1 MGDIDN
7 TRDRLKLDEL
17 NKDARKD
24 LFNKFVD
31 AGGEVVADKKR
42 DNGNTLVGS
51 SKKGQNVV
59 VGGNSGRSS
68 KGSSFA
74 NSKSDAKDKNNKS
87 SSTITIPNKKNNGLF
102 FNVKLWFNALS
113 SGVITLMGGNVNPKF
128 LNFIDKNVIA
138 ALLEMDTL
146 IFNALN
152 PSEASDIDAKAKHQK
167 VISQFSKTLDD
178 LELLERI
185 KDQYNEGVYKDFL
198 RPYKELNSTV
208 MAESYVKEIKAMFR
222 PLYVLHAYSS
232 RIKLA
237 VEKAMFAYAMVD
249 NISKGIVN
257 SRISAFKRA
266 VDLIYGK
273 YYPKLFTLLQYAS
286 KEPLETINDF
296 NRYLNITD
304 EDILGYYTKL
314 RKEKEKLQETK
325 IEQAKE
331 NIGKQKDN
339 EEEKLSKVESIGIKL
354 IDKCVSFKK
363 SDNNIEYE
371 ADPFFIVPIKDK
383 IYRIKVLI
391 DFLDREYS
399 AVFVSNKVR
408 YNLVYDNQVRTDYKN
423 DFNNIFLSLSDTNSR
438 LNEYSE
444 LCKTIN
450 KVEEDKTMRFEQ
462 RVSMLSD
469 KNGQRSYLAKN
480 LRNTFVSIITPFK
493 RKLDKLLLD
502 KEERERI
509 IENPNDI
516 LTFSAEVGKTKKR
529 IQGYNVMKA
538 LTEAYYF
545 ISGFN
550 YLITQ
555 GELSGAGILI
565 EGDDNDEAYTN
576 VAEKQESIESVVTTD
591 NAAENAN
598 QKDNAENNNENQ
610 TNENE
615 ESNYN
620 AENANDN
627 ASNSDEI
634 VLGNDGFNESLKD
647 EDLFVNPE
655 EENDEENLSEDTEK
669 KDEEDI
675 KQ

>member
-31 AGGEVVADKKR
+31 AGGEVVSEKKKA
-42 DNGNTLVGS
+42 NTGVIGGS
-51 SKKGQNVV
+51 SRRGSNVL
-59 VGGNSGRSS
+59 VGGNENRGSRGSGN
-68 KGSSFA
+68 GG
-74 NSKSDAKDKNNKS
+74 SKSDSKDGSSTKS
-87 SSTITIPNKKNNGLF
+87 SSLSIPNKKNTGLM

-113 SGVITLMGGNVNPKF
+113 AGVITFMGGNVNPKF

-152 PSEASDIDAKAKHQK
+152 PAESSNIDAKEKHQK
-167 VISQFSKTLDD
+167 IIAQFSKELDD

-185 KDQYNEGVYKDFL
+185 KDQYNEKTYKDFL
-198 RPYKELNSTV
+198 RPYKELNSNV

-237 VEKAMFAYAMVD
+237 GEKAMLAYAMID
-249 NISKGIVN
+249 NISKGIAN

-266 VDLIYGK
+266 VDLIYSK
-273 YYPKLFTLLQYAS
+273 YYPKLFVLLQYAS
-286 KEPLETINDF
+286 KESLETINDF

-325 IEQAKE
+325 IQEAKE
-331 NIGKQKDN
+331 NIGKQKDD
-339 EEEKLSKVESIGIKL
+339 EEEKLSKVESIGVKL
-354 IDKCVSFKK
+354 INKCVSFRKE
-363 SDNNIEYE
+363 DNGIEYE
-371 ADPFFIVPIKDK
+371 ADPFFIVSTKDK

-444 LCKTIN
+444 LYKTIQ
-450 KVEEDKTMRFEQ
+450 KIEEDKTMRFEQ
-462 RVSMLSD
+462 RVSMLSE

-480 LRNTFVSIITPFK
+480 LRNTFISIISPFK
-493 RKLDKLLLD
+493 KKLDKLLLD

-516 LTFSAEVGKTKKR
+516 LSFSAEIGKGKKR
-529 IQGYNVMKA
+529 VQGYNVMKA

-565 EGDDNDEAYTN
+565 EGADPEEELLEQQKEA
-576 VAEKQESIESVVTTD
+576 A
-591 NAAENAN
+591 AAEENKNADMEN
-598 QKDNAENNNENQ
+598 AGNEIEGSTDKNNNAENNNI
-610 TNENE
+610 
-615 ESNYN
+615 
-620 AENANDN
+620 DI
-627 ASNSDEI
+627 SNSE
-634 VLGNDGFNESLKD
+634 FNESIEDK
-647 EDLFVNPE
+647 DLFGE
-655 EENDEENLSEDTEK
+655 EEEAEESETAVSEEISETESSPEAEEEK
-669 KDEEDI
+669 TDEEDI

>member
-31 AGGEVVADKKR
+31 AGGEVVSDKKR
-42 DNGNTLVGS
+42 SAVVVSSSKKNANTLVG
-51 SKKGQNVV
+51 
-59 VGGNSGRSS
+59 GNSKGSANYNNGGKPSDS
-68 KGSSFA
+68 KGSSLGG
-74 NSKSDAKDKNNKS
+74 S
-87 SSTITIPNKKNNGLF
+87 SSAAAAEKQKGNGF
-102 FNVKLWFNALS
+102 FFGLKLWFDAVS
-113 SGVITLMGGNVNPKF
+113 AGVITFMGGNVNPKF
-128 LNFIDKNVIA
+128 LNFIDKNIIA
-138 ALLEMDTL
+138 AFLEMDTL

-152 PSEASDIDAKAKHQK
+152 PTEASNIDAKAKHQK
-167 VISQFSKTLDD
+167 IVSQFAKDLED

-185 KDQYNEGVYKDFL
+185 KDQYNEKTYKDFL
-198 RPYKELNSTV
+198 RPYKELNTNV

-232 RIKLA
+232 RIKVA
-237 VEKAMFAYAMVD
+237 GEKAMLAYAIVD

-266 VDLIYGK
+266 VDLVYTK

-286 KEPLETINDF
+286 KEKLETINDF
-296 NRYLNITD
+296 NKYLNITD

-314 RKEKEKLQETK
+314 RKDKEKLQETK

-331 NIGKQKDN
+331 NIGKKKDT
-339 EEEKLSKVESIGIKL
+339 EEEKLGKVESIGVKL
-354 IDKCVSFKK
+354 INKCVSYKK
-363 SDNNIEYE
+363 SDNGIEYE
-371 ADPFFIVPIKDK
+371 ADPFFFVPTKDK

-423 DFNNIFLSLSDTNSR
+423 DFNNIFLSLSDTHSR

-444 LCKTIN
+444 LCSTIM
-450 KVEEDKTMRFEQ
+450 KLEADKTMRFEQ

-516 LTFSAEVGKTKKR
+516 LTFSSEVGKGKKR

-565 EGDDNDEAYTN
+565 EGDDDDEPMMTDQITEASDTSVKESSDNNADNTEENNAYT
-576 VAEKQESIESVVTTD
+576 ESTDDSSES
-591 NAAENAN
+591 NE
-598 QKDNAENNNENQ
+598 NAENSDIEI
-610 TNENE
+610 
-615 ESNYN
+615 
-620 AENANDN
+620 
-627 ASNSDEI
+627 NS
-634 VLGNDGFNESLKD
+634 DGFNESTND
-647 EDLFVNPE
+647 EDLFSDTSNEDDNTADVN
-655 EENDEENLSEDTEK
+655 S
-669 KDEEDI
+669 EED
-675 KQ
+675 KDSSKLDKEV

>member
-42 DNGNTLVGS
+42 DNNILVGS
-51 SKKGQNVV
+51 SKKNQNTL
-59 VGGNSGRSS
+59 VGGNNNR
-68 KGSSFA
+68 
-74 NSKSDAKDKNNKS
+74 NSKSSSN
-87 SSTITIPNKKNNGLF
+87 SSTKSDSKEKNSQTSSAVGAAQNKKNNGLF
-102 FNVKLWFNALS
+102 FNIKLWFNALS

-128 LNFIDKNVIA
+128 LNFIDKNVIS

-152 PSEASDIDAKAKHQK
+152 PSEASDIDAKAKHEK
-167 VISQFSKTLDD
+167 VISQFAKTLDD

-185 KDQYNEGVYKDFL
+185 KDQYNENVYKDFL

-208 MAESYVKEIKAMFR
+208 IAESYVKEIKAMFR
-222 PLYVLHAYSS
+222 PLYILHTYSS

-237 VEKAMFAYAMVD
+237 GEKAMFAYAMVD

-273 YYPKLFTLLQYAS
+273 YYPKLLSLLQYAS
-286 KEPLETINDF
+286 KESLENINDF
-296 NRYLNITD
+296 NRYLNITE

-325 IEQAKE
+325 IQQAKE

-339 EEEKLSKVESIGIKL
+339 EEEKLGKVEAIGVKL
-354 IDKCVSFKK
+354 IEKCVSFKK

-371 ADPFFIVPIKDK
+371 ADPFFVVPVKDK

-444 LCKTIN
+444 LCRTIN

-480 LRNTFVSIITPFK
+480 LRNTFISIISPFK
-493 RKLDKLLLD
+493 KKLDKLLLD

-516 LTFSAEVGKTKKR
+516 LTFSAEIGKSKKR

-555 GELSGAGILI
+555 GELSGSGILI
-565 EGDDNDEAYTN
+565 EGGDDETDTIT
-576 VAEKQESIESVVTTD
+576 AEKQAASESAEASNDKAESINTKD
-591 NAAENAN
+591 NNTEAP
-598 QKDNAENNNENQ
+598 NAENDNNEN
-610 TNENE
+610 NNIENDENQASEGE
-615 ESNYN
+615 ESNSN
-620 AENANDN
+620 TENQSE
-627 ASNSDEI
+627 SNETK
-634 VLGNDGFNESLKD
+634 LENDGFDESLED
-647 EDLFVNPE
+647 EDLFE
-655 EENDEENLSEDTEK
+655 DKEKEN
-669 KDEEDI
+669 KDLKE
-675 KQ
+675 

>member
-31 AGGEVVADKKR
+31 AGGEVVSDKKKV
-42 DNGNTLVGS
+42 NKGVVGGS
-51 SKKGQNVV
+51 SKKSSSSTV
-59 VGGNSGRSS
+59 VGGDA
-68 KGSSFA
+68 KGSKTS
-74 NSKSDAKDKNNKS
+74 SGYSGNNKS
-87 SSTITIPNKKNNGLF
+87 NDNKGTVAVVKPKKNGPFFGL
-102 FNVKLWFNALS
+102 KLWFDAVS
-113 SGVITLMGGNVNPKF
+113 SGVITFMGGNVNPKF
-128 LNFIDKNVIA
+128 LNFIDKNVISA
-138 ALLEMDTL
+138 FLEMDTL

-152 PSEASDIDAKAKHQK
+152 PAEASNIDAKTKHQK
-167 VISQFSKTLDD
+167 IIAQFAKDLDD

-185 KDQYNEGVYKDFL
+185 KDQYNEKTYKDFL
-198 RPYKELNSTV
+198 RPYKELNTNV
-208 MAESYVKEIKAMFR
+208 MAESYVKEIKAIFR

-237 VEKAMFAYAMVD
+237 GEKAMFAYAMVD

-266 VDLIYGK
+266 VDLVYSK
-273 YYPKLFTLLQYAS
+273 YYPKLFVLLQYAA
-286 KEPLETINDF
+286 KERLETINDF

-314 RKEKEKLQETK
+314 RKEKEKLEETK

-331 NIGKQKDN
+331 NIGKKKDN
-339 EEEKLSKVESIGIKL
+339 EEEKLSKVESIGVKL
-354 IDKCVSFKK
+354 INKCVSFKK
-363 SDNNIEYE
+363 EDNNIEYE
-371 ADPFFIVPIKDK
+371 ADPFYIVPIKDK

-423 DFNNIFLSLSDTNSR
+423 DFNNIFLSLSDTHSR

-444 LCKTIN
+444 LCRTIA
-450 KVEEDKTMRFEQ
+450 KVEADKTMRFEQ

-469 KNGQRSYLAKN
+469 KNGQRSYIAKN
-480 LRNTFVSIITPFK
+480 LRNTFISIITPFK

-516 LTFSAEVGKTKKR
+516 LTFSAEVGKSKKR

-545 ISGFN
+545 ISGLN

-565 EGDDNDEAYTN
+565 EGGD
-576 VAEKQESIESVVTTD
+576 
-591 NAAENAN
+591 
-598 QKDNAENNNENQ
+598 
-610 TNENE
+610 
-615 ESNYN
+615 
-620 AENANDN
+620 
-627 ASNSDEI
+627 
-634 VLGNDGFNESLKD
+634 
-647 EDLFVNPE
+647 
-655 EENDEENLSEDTEK
+655 
-669 KDEEDI
+669 DEEDMPLEEAAQEI
-675 KQ
+675 PQQNVDVNADENSINETNDVQENAGQEGESDNLVNDEKTELTKESSEDNNEIQLENYESDTELSKDIPDVFDESLEDESLLASTDNEANVKDIN

>member
-31 AGGEVVADKKR
+31 AGGEVVSDKKR
-42 DNGNTLVGS
+42 TSSVIVGSSSKKNANTLVG
-51 SKKGQNVV
+51 
-59 VGGNSGRSS
+59 GNSKGAGNYNSGGKSSDS
-68 KGSSFA
+68 KGSG
-74 NSKSDAKDKNNKS
+74 S
-87 SSTITIPNKKNNGLF
+87 SSSSEKQKGNGF
-102 FNVKLWFNALS
+102 FFGLKLWFDAVS
-113 SGVITLMGGNVNPKF
+113 AGVITFMGGNVNPKF
-128 LNFIDKNVIA
+128 LNFIDKNIIA
-138 ALLEMDTL
+138 AFLEMDTL

-152 PSEASDIDAKAKHQK
+152 PTEASNIDAKAKHQK
-167 VISQFSKTLDD
+167 IISQFAKDLDD

-185 KDQYNEGVYKDFL
+185 KDQYNEKTYKDFL
-198 RPYKELNSTV
+198 RPYKELNTNV

-222 PLYVLHAYSS
+222 PLYVLHTYSS
-232 RIKLA
+232 RIKVA
-237 VEKAMFAYAMVD
+237 GEKAMLAYAIVD

-266 VDLIYGK
+266 VDLVYTK

-286 KEPLETINDF
+286 KEKLETINDF
-296 NRYLNITD
+296 NKYLNITD

-314 RKEKEKLQETK
+314 RKDKEKIQETK

-331 NIGKQKDN
+331 NIGKKKDT
-339 EEEKLSKVESIGIKL
+339 EEEKLGKVESIGVKL
-354 IDKCVSFKK
+354 INKCVSYKK
-363 SDNNIEYE
+363 SDNGIEYE
-371 ADPFFIVPIKDK
+371 ADPFFFVSTKDK

-423 DFNNIFLSLSDTNSR
+423 DFNNIFLSLSDTHSR

-444 LCKTIN
+444 LCNTIM
-450 KVEEDKTMRFEQ
+450 KVEADKTMRFEQ

-516 LTFSAEVGKTKKR
+516 LTFSSEVGKGKKR

-555 GELSGAGILI
+555 GELSGAGILV
-565 EGDDNDEAYTN
+565 EGDDDDDTMMSETADTN
-576 VAEKQESIESVVTTD
+576 VNETSSNNTE
-591 NAAENAN
+591 
-598 QKDNAENNNENQ
+598 ENNISDNTETSDNQ
-610 TNENE
+610 NSSETEENE
-615 ESNYN
+615 E
-620 AENANDN
+620 
-627 ASNSDEI
+627 NSSGSEI
-634 VLGNDGFNESLKD
+634 EINSDGFNESTKD
-647 EDLFVNPE
+647 EDLFSAPSNNDNSVDTVN
-655 EENDEENLSEDTEK
+655 T
-669 KDEEDI
+669 EEDN
-675 KQ
+675 KLDKEV

>member
-31 AGGEVVADKKR
+31 AGGEVVTDKKKVNTGVIGGSAR
-42 DNGNTLVGS
+42 KNANTLVG
-51 SKKGQNVV
+51 GD
-59 VGGNSGRSS
+59 S
-68 KGSSFA
+68 KGSKGSNNTA
-74 NSKSDAKDKNNKS
+74 SGSNKTDTASNNSNSNAVAVKQ
-87 SSTITIPNKKNNGLF
+87 KNNGLL
-102 FNVKLWFNALS
+102 FNIKLWFDALGA
-113 SGVITLMGGNVNPKF
+113 GVITFMGGNVNPKF
-128 LNFIDKNVIA
+128 LNFIDKNIISA
-138 ALLEMDTL
+138 FLEMDTL

-152 PSEASDIDAKAKHQK
+152 PTEATDIDAKTKHQK
-167 VISQFSKTLDD
+167 IIAQFSKDLDD

-185 KDQYNEGVYKDFL
+185 KNQYDEKVYKDFL
-198 RPYKELNSTV
+198 RPFKELNTNV
-208 MAESYVKEIKAMFR
+208 MAESYTRELKAMFR

-237 VEKAMFAYAMVD
+237 GEKAMLAYAMVD

-266 VDLIYGK
+266 VDLVYSK
-273 YYPKLFTLLQYAS
+273 YYPKLLILVQYAC
-286 KEPLETINDF
+286 KEKLETINDF
-296 NRYLNITD
+296 NRFLNISD

-314 RKEKEKLQETK
+314 RKEKEKLQENK

-331 NIGKQKDN
+331 NIGKKKDA
-339 EEEKLSKVESIGIKL
+339 EEEKLSKVESIGVKL
-354 IDKCVSFKK
+354 INKCVSFKK
-363 SDNNIEYE
+363 EDNNIAYE
-371 ADPFFIVPIKDK
+371 ADPFFVVSTKDK

-423 DFNNIFLSLSDTNSR
+423 DFNNIFLSLSDTHSR

-444 LCKTIN
+444 LCRTIL

-480 LRNTFVSIITPFK
+480 LRNTFVSIISPFK
-493 RKLDKLLLD
+493 KKLDKLLLD

-516 LTFSAEVGKTKKR
+516 LTFSAEIGKGKKR
-529 IQGYNVMKA
+529 IQGYNVIKA

-565 EGDDNDEAYTN
+565 EGEDEEEIIT
-576 VAEKQESIESVVTTD
+576 QEPIPAQEEVLQDTT
-591 NAAENAN
+591 E
-598 QKDNAENNNENQ
+598 
-610 TNENE
+610 
-615 ESNYN
+615 
-620 AENANDN
+620 ENANDEVN
-627 ASNSDEI
+627 TSEENIAETQTEKQELSEENVSEDISNNEENTEAVS
-634 VLGNDGFNESLKD
+634 VNDKNFNESIND
-647 EDLFVNPE
+647 EDLFEEPNE
-655 EENDEENLSEDTEK
+655 EETKEV
-669 KDEEDI
+669 
-675 KQ
+675 

>member
-31 AGGEVVADKKR
+31 AGGEVVSDKKR
-42 DNGNTLVGS
+42 TSSVIVGSSSKKNANTLVG
-51 SKKGQNVV
+51 
-59 VGGNSGRSS
+59 GNSKGSYNNSGGKSSDS
-68 KGSSFA
+68 KGSSA
-74 NSKSDAKDKNNKS
+74 GS
-87 SSTITIPNKKNNGLF
+87 SSAAAEKQKRNGVF
-102 FNVKLWFNALS
+102 FGLKLWFDAVS
-113 SGVITLMGGNVNPKF
+113 AGVITFMGGNVNPKF
-128 LNFIDKNVIA
+128 LNFIDKNIIA
-138 ALLEMDTL
+138 AFLEMDTL

-152 PSEASDIDAKAKHQK
+152 PTEASNIDAKAKHQK
-167 VISQFSKTLDD
+167 IISQFAKDLED

-185 KDQYNEGVYKDFL
+185 KDQYNEKTYKDFL
-198 RPYKELNSTV
+198 RPYKELNTNV

-232 RIKLA
+232 RIKVA
-237 VEKAMFAYAMVD
+237 GEKAMLAYAIVD

-266 VDLIYGK
+266 VDLIYTK
-273 YYPKLFTLLQYAS
+273 YYPKLFTLLQYAA
-286 KEPLETINDF
+286 KEKLETINDF
-296 NRYLNITD
+296 NKYFNITD

-314 RKEKEKLQETK
+314 RKDKEKLQETK

-331 NIGKQKDN
+331 NIGKKKDT
-339 EEEKLSKVESIGIKL
+339 EEEKLGKVESIGVKL
-354 IDKCVSFKK
+354 INKCVSYKK
-363 SDNNIEYE
+363 EDNGIEYE
-371 ADPFFIVPIKDK
+371 ADPFFFVPIKDK

-438 LNEYSE
+438 LNEYSD
-444 LCKTIN
+444 LCNTIL
-450 KVEEDKTMRFEQ
+450 KVEADKTMRFEQ

-516 LTFSAEVGKTKKR
+516 LTFSAEVGKGKKR

-565 EGDDNDEAYTN
+565 EGDDDDEPIMTEQISEAADTN
-576 VAEKQESIESVVTTD
+576 VKESSD
-591 NAAENAN
+591 NNTE
-598 QKDNAENNNENQ
+598 ENNVYTESTDDQDNSE
-610 TNENE
+610 TKENE
-615 ESNYN
+615 E
-620 AENANDN
+620 
-627 ASNSDEI
+627 NSEI
-634 VLGNDGFNESLKD
+634 EINSDGFNESVDD
-647 EDLFVNPE
+647 EDLFSETSNE
-655 EENDEENLSEDTEK
+655 ANNDDNTADANS
-669 KDEEDI
+669 EEDEDSN
-675 KQ
+675 KLDKEV

>member
-1 MGDIDN
+1 MGEIDN
-7 TRDRLKLDEL
+7 TRDRLKLDNLEQ
-17 NKDARKD
+17 NTRKD

-31 AGGEVVADKKR
+31 AGGEVIAEKKKPNTGVIGGSR
-42 DNGNTLVGS
+42 RSNTLVG
-51 SKKGQNVV
+51 
-59 VGGNSGRSS
+59 
-68 KGSSFA
+68 GSSSDSK
-74 NSKSDAKDKNNKS
+74 SKSDASSSKS
-87 SSTITIPNKKNNGLF
+87 SSSDNKSKSKTSASNSNTIALKKDNSIF
-102 FNVKLWFNALS
+102 FNIKLWFNALS
-113 SGVITLMGGNVNPKF
+113 AGVITFVGGNVNPKF

-152 PSEASDIDAKAKHQK
+152 PVESSNVDSKIKHEK
-167 VISQFSKTLDD
+167 IISQFAKDLDD

-185 KDQYNEGVYKDFL
+185 KDQYDEKLYKDFL
-198 RPYKELNSTV
+198 RPFKELNTNV
-208 MAESYVKEIKAMFR
+208 IAESYVKEIKAMFR

-232 RIKLA
+232 RMKLA
-237 VEKAMFAYAMVD
+237 GEKAMFAYAMVD

-266 VDLIYGK
+266 VELVYSK
-273 YYPKLFTLLQYAS
+273 YYPKLFALLQYAS
-286 KEPLETINDF
+286 KERLETINDF

-304 EDILGYYTKL
+304 VDILGYYTKL
-314 RKEKEKLQETK
+314 KKDKEKMKEIK
-325 IEQAKE
+325 IEEAKE
-331 NIGKQKDN
+331 NIGKNKENAEDD
-339 EEEKLSKVESIGIKL
+339 KLSKVESIGVKL
-354 IDKCVSFKK
+354 INKCVSFKK
-363 SDNNIEYE
+363 EDNDIEYE
-371 ADPFFIVPIKDK
+371 ADPFFIVSTKDK

-444 LCKTIN
+444 LCKTIE
-450 KVEEDKTMRFEQ
+450 KVEADKTMRFEQ

-516 LTFSAEVGKTKKR
+516 LTFSAEIGKTKKR

-545 ISGFN
+545 VAGFN

-565 EGDDNDEAYTN
+565 EGGDEEEQPIVENTAAANESAVKEENATASVENNESNINDDNVNNNDSEYN
-576 VAEKQESIESVVTTD
+576 E
-591 NAAENAN
+591 
-598 QKDNAENNNENQ
+598 AENNAEDVNTE
-610 TNENE
+610 ENE
-615 ESNYN
+615 DVSET
-620 AENANDN
+620 EEQDDN
-627 ASNSDEI
+627 NS
-634 VLGNDGFNESLKD
+634 
-647 EDLFVNPE
+647 E
-655 EENDEENLSEDTEK
+655 EEFEESQEDENLLDDTEEEK
-669 KDEEDI
+669 K
-675 KQ
+675 

>member
-7 TRDRLKLDEL
+7 TRDRLKLDNLEQ
-17 NKDARKD
+17 NTRKD

-31 AGGEVVADKKR
+31 AGGEVIAEKKKPNTGVIGGSR
-42 DNGNTLVGS
+42 RSNTLVG
-51 SKKGQNVV
+51 
-59 VGGNSGRSS
+59 
-68 KGSSFA
+68 GSSSDSK
-74 NSKSDAKDKNNKS
+74 SKSDASSSKS
-87 SSTITIPNKKNNGLF
+87 SSSDNKSKSKTSASNSNTIALKKDNSIF
-102 FNVKLWFNALS
+102 FNIKLWFNALS
-113 SGVITLMGGNVNPKF
+113 AGVITFVGGNVNPKF

-152 PSEASDIDAKAKHQK
+152 PVESSNVDSKIKHEK
-167 VISQFSKTLDD
+167 IISQFAKDLDD

-185 KDQYNEGVYKDFL
+185 KDQYDEKLYKDFL
-198 RPYKELNSTV
+198 RPFKELNTNV
-208 MAESYVKEIKAMFR
+208 IAESYVKEIKAMFR

-232 RIKLA
+232 RMKLA
-237 VEKAMFAYAMVD
+237 GEKAMFAYAMVD

-266 VDLIYGK
+266 VELVYSK
-273 YYPKLFTLLQYAS
+273 YYPKLFALLQYAS
-286 KEPLETINDF
+286 KERLETINDF

-304 EDILGYYTKL
+304 VDILGYYTKL
-314 RKEKEKLQETK
+314 KKDKEKMKEIK
-325 IEQAKE
+325 IEEAKE
-331 NIGKQKDN
+331 NIGKNKENAEDD
-339 EEEKLSKVESIGIKL
+339 KLSKVESIGVKL
-354 IDKCVSFKK
+354 INKCVSFKK
-363 SDNNIEYE
+363 EDNDIEYE
-371 ADPFFIVPIKDK
+371 ADPFFIVSTKDK

-444 LCKTIN
+444 LCKTIE
-450 KVEEDKTMRFEQ
+450 KVEADKTMRFEQ

-516 LTFSAEVGKTKKR
+516 LTFSAEIGKTKKR

-545 ISGFN
+545 VAGFN

-565 EGDDNDEAYTN
+565 EGGDEEEQPIVENTAAANESAVKEENATASVENNESNINDDNVNNNDSEYN
-576 VAEKQESIESVVTTD
+576 E
-591 NAAENAN
+591 
-598 QKDNAENNNENQ
+598 AENNAEDVNTE
-610 TNENE
+610 ENE
-615 ESNYN
+615 DVSET
-620 AENANDN
+620 EEQDDN
-627 ASNSDEI
+627 NS
-634 VLGNDGFNESLKD
+634 
-647 EDLFVNPE
+647 E
-655 EENDEENLSEDTEK
+655 EEFEESQEDENLLDDTEEEK
-669 KDEEDI
+669 K
-675 KQ
+675 

>member
-1 MGDIDN
+1 
-7 TRDRLKLDEL
+7 
-17 NKDARKD
+17 
-24 LFNKFVD
+24 
-31 AGGEVVADKKR
+31 
-42 DNGNTLVGS
+42 
-51 SKKGQNVV
+51 
-59 VGGNSGRSS
+59 
-68 KGSSFA
+68 
-74 NSKSDAKDKNNKS
+74 
-87 SSTITIPNKKNNGLF
+87 
-102 FNVKLWFNALS
+102 
-113 SGVITLMGGNVNPKF
+113 
-128 LNFIDKNVIA
+128 
-138 ALLEMDTL
+138 
-146 IFNALN
+146 
-152 PSEASDIDAKAKHQK
+152 
-167 VISQFSKTLDD
+167 
-178 LELLERI
+178 
-185 KDQYNEGVYKDFL
+185 
-198 RPYKELNSTV
+198 
-208 MAESYVKEIKAMFR
+208 
-222 PLYVLHAYSS
+222 
-232 RIKLA
+232 
-237 VEKAMFAYAMVD
+237 
-249 NISKGIVN
+249 
-257 SRISAFKRA
+257 
-266 VDLIYGK
+266 
-273 YYPKLFTLLQYAS
+273 
-286 KEPLETINDF
+286 
-296 NRYLNITD
+296 
-304 EDILGYYTKL
+304 
-314 RKEKEKLQETK
+314 
-325 IEQAKE
+325 AKE

>member
-1 MGDIDN
+1 MGEIDN
-7 TRDRLKLDEL
+7 TRDRLKLDNLEQ
-17 NKDARKD
+17 NTRKD

-31 AGGEVVADKKR
+31 AGGEVIADKKKV
-42 DNGNTLVGS
+42 NTG
-51 SKKGQNVV
+51 V
-59 VGGNSGRSS
+59 VGGSRRRSS
-68 KGSSFA
+68 TSSD
-74 NSKSDAKDKNNKS
+74 SRGKSDS
-87 SSTITIPNKKNNGLF
+87 SSNNRSLPSDNKAKTKTSASNNTITLKKDNGVF
-102 FNVKLWFNALS
+102 YNMKLWFNALS
-113 SGVITLMGGNVNPKF
+113 AGVITFVGGNVNPKF

-152 PSEASDIDAKAKHQK
+152 PVESSNIDSKIKHDK
-167 VISQFSKTLDD
+167 IVSQFAKDLED

-185 KDQYNEGVYKDFL
+185 KDQYDEKLYKDFL
-198 RPYKELNSTV
+198 RPYKELNTNV

-222 PLYVLHAYSS
+222 PLYVLHTYSS
-232 RIKLA
+232 RMKIA
-237 VEKAMFAYAMVD
+237 GEKAMFAYAMVD

-266 VDLIYGK
+266 VELIYSK
-273 YYPKLFTLLQYAS
+273 YYPKLFALLQYAS
-286 KEPLETINDF
+286 KEKLETINDF
-296 NRYLNITD
+296 NRFFNIT
-304 EDILGYYTKL
+304 EADILGYHTKL
-314 RKEKEKLQETK
+314 KKDKEKLQEIK
-325 IEQAKE
+325 IEEAKE
-331 NIGKQKDN
+331 NIGKNKEGS
-339 EEEKLSKVESIGIKL
+339 EEDKLSKVESIGVKL
-354 IDKCVSFKK
+354 INKCVSFKK
-363 SDNNIEYE
+363 EDNGIEYE
-371 ADPFFIVPIKDK
+371 ADPFFVVSTKDK

-444 LCKTIN
+444 LCKTIE
-450 KVEEDKTMRFEQ
+450 KVEADKTMRFEQ

-493 RKLDKLLLD
+493 KKLDKLLLD

-516 LTFSAEVGKTKKR
+516 LTFSADIGKSKKR

-565 EGDDNDEAYTN
+565 EGADEEEPIIGSITDEPIKDDSVKEENSANTETIKEEKEAEENDNSNNNEEEIKTEDNDDN
-576 VAEKQESIESVVTTD
+576 
-591 NAAENAN
+591 
-598 QKDNAENNNENQ
+598 KDTENNNEEQ
-610 TNENE
+610 IK
-615 ESNYN
+615 
-620 AENANDN
+620 
-627 ASNSDEI
+627 DEP
-634 VLGNDGFNESLKD
+634 GDGFDES
-647 EDLFVNPE
+647 
-655 EENDEENLSEDTEK
+655 
-669 KDEEDI
+669 EED
-675 KQ
+675 KK

>member
-31 AGGEVVADKKR
+31 AGGEVVSDKKR
-42 DNGNTLVGS
+42 TSSVIVGSSSKKNANTLVG
-51 SKKGQNVV
+51 
-59 VGGNSGRSS
+59 GNSKGAGNYNSGGKSSDS
-68 KGSSFA
+68 KGSG
-74 NSKSDAKDKNNKS
+74 S
-87 SSTITIPNKKNNGLF
+87 SSSSEKQKGNGF
-102 FNVKLWFNALS
+102 FFGLKLWFDAVS
-113 SGVITLMGGNVNPKF
+113 AGVITFMGGNVNPKF
-128 LNFIDKNVIA
+128 LNFIDKNIIA
-138 ALLEMDTL
+138 AFLEMDTL

-152 PSEASDIDAKAKHQK
+152 PTEASNIDAKAKHQK
-167 VISQFSKTLDD
+167 IISQFAKDLDD

-185 KDQYNEGVYKDFL
+185 KDQYNEKTYKDFL
-198 RPYKELNSTV
+198 RPYKELNTNV

-222 PLYVLHAYSS
+222 PLYVLHTYSS
-232 RIKLA
+232 RIKVA
-237 VEKAMFAYAMVD
+237 GEKAMLAYAIVD

-266 VDLIYGK
+266 VDLVYTK

-286 KEPLETINDF
+286 KEKLETINDF
-296 NRYLNITD
+296 NKYLNITD

-314 RKEKEKLQETK
+314 RKDKEKIQETK

-331 NIGKQKDN
+331 NIGKKKDT
-339 EEEKLSKVESIGIKL
+339 EEEKLGKVESIGVKL
-354 IDKCVSFKK
+354 INKCVSYKK
-363 SDNNIEYE
+363 SDNGIEYE
-371 ADPFFIVPIKDK
+371 ADPFFFVSTKDK

-423 DFNNIFLSLSDTNSR
+423 DFNNIFLSLSDTHSR

-444 LCKTIN
+444 LCNTIM
-450 KVEEDKTMRFEQ
+450 KVEADKTMRFEQ

-516 LTFSAEVGKTKKR
+516 LTFSSEVGKGKKR

-555 GELSGAGILI
+555 GELSGAGILV
-565 EGDDNDEAYTN
+565 EGDDDDDAMMSETADTN
-576 VAEKQESIESVVTTD
+576 VNETSSNNTE
-591 NAAENAN
+591 
-598 QKDNAENNNENQ
+598 ENNISDNTETPDNQ
-610 TNENE
+610 NSSEAEENE
-615 ESNYN
+615 E
-620 AENANDN
+620 
-627 ASNSDEI
+627 NSSSSEI
-634 VLGNDGFNESLKD
+634 EINSDGFNESTKD
-647 EDLFVNPE
+647 EDLFSAPSNNDNSVDTVN
-655 EENDEENLSEDTEK
+655 T
-669 KDEEDI
+669 EEDN
-675 KQ
+675 KLDKEV

>member
-31 AGGEVVADKKR
+31 AGGEVVSEKKKA
-42 DNGNTLVGS
+42 NTGVIGGGS
-51 SKKGQNVV
+51 SRKGSNVL
-59 VGGNSGRSS
+59 VGGNENRGSRSS
-68 KGSSFA
+68 NYSGG
-74 NSKSDAKDKNNKS
+74 SKSDSNKGSGSKNS
-87 SSTITIPNKKNNGLF
+87 SISIPNKKNSGLM

-113 SGVITLMGGNVNPKF
+113 AGVITFMGGNVNPKF

-152 PSEASDIDAKAKHQK
+152 PAESSNIDAKEKHQK
-167 VISQFSKTLDD
+167 IIAQFSKELDD

-185 KDQYNEGVYKDFL
+185 KDQYNEKTYKDFL
-198 RPYKELNSTV
+198 RPYKELNSNV

-237 VEKAMFAYAMVD
+237 GEKAMLAYAMVD
-249 NISKGIVN
+249 NISKGIAN

-266 VDLIYGK
+266 VDLIYSK
-273 YYPKLFTLLQYAS
+273 YYPKLFVLLQYAS
-286 KEPLETINDF
+286 KESLETINDF

-325 IEQAKE
+325 IEEAKE

-339 EEEKLSKVESIGIKL
+339 EEEKLSKVESIGVKL
-354 IDKCVSFKK
+354 INKCVSFRKE
-363 SDNNIEYE
+363 DNGIEYE
-371 ADPFFIVPIKDK
+371 ADPFFIVSTKDK

-444 LCKTIN
+444 LYKTIQ
-450 KVEEDKTMRFEQ
+450 KIEEDKTMRFEQ
-462 RVSMLSD
+462 RVSMLSE

-480 LRNTFVSIITPFK
+480 LRNTFISIISPFK
-493 RKLDKLLLD
+493 KKLDKLLLD

-516 LTFSAEVGKTKKR
+516 LSFSAEIGKGKKR
-529 IQGYNVMKA
+529 VQGYNVMKA

-565 EGDDNDEAYTN
+565 EGADDEEIMEQQEEAAAAVVEENKNDNLEN
-576 VAEKQESIESVVTTD
+576 NENNTD
-591 NAAENAN
+591 ENI
-598 QKDNAENNNENQ
+598 NAENNSNVDISNSEFNESIEDKDLF
-610 TNENE
+610 TNE
-615 ESNYN
+615 ESQESETVETE
-620 AENANDN
+620 AE
-627 ASNSDEI
+627 S
-634 VLGNDGFNESLKD
+634 
-647 EDLFVNPE
+647 NPE
-655 EENDEENLSEDTEK
+655 AEDEKT
-669 KDEEDI
+669 DEEDI
-675 KQ
+675 KQE

>member
-7 TRDRLKLDEL
+7 TRDRLKLDNLEQ
-17 NKDARKD
+17 NTRKD

-31 AGGEVVADKKR
+31 AGGEVIADKKKV
-42 DNGNTLVGS
+42 NTGVIGGS
-51 SKKGQNVV
+51 RRNNTV
-59 VGGNSGRSS
+59 VGGSS
-68 KGSSFA
+68 D
-74 NSKSDAKDKNNKS
+74 SKSKS
-87 SSTITIPNKKNNGLF
+87 SSRNNNSTASDNKTKSKTSVSSTSDAIKKDSGILF
-102 FNVKLWFNALS
+102 NIKLWFNAVS
-113 SGVITLMGGNVNPKF
+113 AGVITFVGGNVNPKF

-152 PSEASDIDAKAKHQK
+152 PVESSNIDSKIKHEK
-167 VISQFSKTLDD
+167 IISQFAKDLDD

-185 KDQYNEGVYKDFL
+185 KDQYDEKLYKDFL
-198 RPYKELNSTV
+198 RPYKELNTNV
-208 MAESYVKEIKAMFR
+208 IAENYVKEIKAMFR

-232 RIKLA
+232 RMKLA
-237 VEKAMFAYAMVD
+237 GEKAMFAYAMVD

-266 VDLIYGK
+266 VELIYSK
-273 YYPKLFTLLQYAS
+273 YYPKLFILLQYAS
-286 KEPLETINDF
+286 KEKLETINDF

-304 EDILGYYTKL
+304 VDILGYYSKL
-314 RKEKEKLQETK
+314 KMDKEKLMERK
-325 IEQAKE
+325 IEEAKE
-331 NIGKQKDN
+331 NIGKNKENGN
-339 EEEKLSKVESIGIKL
+339 EEDKLNKVESIGIKL
-354 IDKCVSFKK
+354 INKCVSFKK
-363 SDNNIEYE
+363 EDNGIKYE
-371 ADPFFIVPIKDK
+371 ADPFFVVPTKDK

-444 LCKTIN
+444 LCKTIQ
-450 KVEEDKTMRFEQ
+450 KIEADKTMRFEQ

-469 KNGQRSYLAKN
+469 KNGQRSYIAKN
-480 LRNTFVSIITPFK
+480 LRNTFISIITPFK

-516 LTFSAEVGKTKKR
+516 LTFSADIGKSKKR

-545 ISGFN
+545 VSGFN

-565 EGDDNDEAYTN
+565 EGYDEEEETSVENIAAEN
-576 VAEKQESIESVVTTD
+576 EVAEIVKEENTEKTEDV
-591 NAAENAN
+591 NAAEETEI
-598 QKDNAENNNENQ
+598 NAENSEEDGDDNIEAEEN
-610 TNENE
+610 
-615 ESNYN
+615 
-620 AENANDN
+620 
-627 ASNSDEI
+627 NSDEEQ
-634 VLGNDGFNESLKD
+634 VESDGFNESTDD
-647 EDLFVNPE
+647 ESLFSENSEEEEKKE
-655 EENDEENLSEDTEK
+655 EENK
-669 KDEEDI
+669 
-675 KQ
+675 

>member
-1 MGDIDN
+1 MGEIDN
-7 TRDRLKLDEL
+7 TRDRLKLDNLEQ
-17 NKDARKD
+17 NTRKD

-31 AGGEVVADKKR
+31 AGGEVIAEKKKPNTGVIGGSR
-42 DNGNTLVGS
+42 RSNTLVG
-51 SKKGQNVV
+51 
-59 VGGNSGRSS
+59 
-68 KGSSFA
+68 GSSSDSK
-74 NSKSDAKDKNNKS
+74 SKSDASSSKS
-87 SSTITIPNKKNNGLF
+87 SSSDNKSKSKTSASNSNTIALKKDNSIF
-102 FNVKLWFNALS
+102 FNIKLWFNALS
-113 SGVITLMGGNVNPKF
+113 AGVITFVGGNVNPKF

-152 PSEASDIDAKAKHQK
+152 PVESSNVDSKIKHEK
-167 VISQFSKTLDD
+167 IISQFAKDLDD

-185 KDQYNEGVYKDFL
+185 KDQYDEKLYKDFL
-198 RPYKELNSTV
+198 RPFKELNTNV
-208 MAESYVKEIKAMFR
+208 IAESYVKEIKAMFR

-232 RIKLA
+232 RMKLA
-237 VEKAMFAYAMVD
+237 GEKAMFAYAMVD

-266 VDLIYGK
+266 VELVYSK
-273 YYPKLFTLLQYAS
+273 YYPKLFALLQYAS
-286 KEPLETINDF
+286 KERLETINDF

-304 EDILGYYTKL
+304 VDILGYYTKL
-314 RKEKEKLQETK
+314 KKDKEKMKEIK
-325 IEQAKE
+325 IEEAKE
-331 NIGKQKDN
+331 NIGKNKENAEDD
-339 EEEKLSKVESIGIKL
+339 KLSKVESIGVKL
-354 IDKCVSFKK
+354 INKCVSFKK
-363 SDNNIEYE
+363 EDNDIEYE
-371 ADPFFIVPIKDK
+371 ADPFFIVSTKDK

-444 LCKTIN
+444 LCKTIE
-450 KVEEDKTMRFEQ
+450 KVEADKTMRFEQ

-516 LTFSAEVGKTKKR
+516 LTFSAEIGKTKKR

-545 ISGFN
+545 VAGFN

-565 EGDDNDEAYTN
+565 EGGD
-576 VAEKQESIESVVTTD
+576 
-591 NAAENAN
+591 
-598 QKDNAENNNENQ
+598 
-610 TNENE
+610 
-615 ESNYN
+615 
-620 AENANDN
+620 
-627 ASNSDEI
+627 
-634 VLGNDGFNESLKD
+634 
-647 EDLFVNPE
+647 E
-655 EENDEENLSEDTEK
+655 EERGGPPPFGYFVGE
-669 KDEEDI
+669 
-675 KQ
+675 

>member
-31 AGGEVVADKKR
+31 AGGEVVSEKKKA
-42 DNGNTLVGS
+42 NTGVIGGS
-51 SKKGQNVV
+51 SRRGSNVL
-59 VGGNSGRSS
+59 VGGNENRGSRGSGN
-68 KGSSFA
+68 GG
-74 NSKSDAKDKNNKS
+74 SKSDSKDGSSTKS
-87 SSTITIPNKKNNGLF
+87 SSLSIPNKKNTGLM

-113 SGVITLMGGNVNPKF
+113 AGVITFMGGNVNPKF

-152 PSEASDIDAKAKHQK
+152 PAESSNIDAKEKHQK
-167 VISQFSKTLDD
+167 IIAQFSKELDD

-185 KDQYNEGVYKDFL
+185 KDQYNEKTYKDFL
-198 RPYKELNSTV
+198 RPYKELNSNV

-237 VEKAMFAYAMVD
+237 GEKAMLAYAMVD
-249 NISKGIVN
+249 NISKGIAN

-266 VDLIYGK
+266 VDLIYSK
-273 YYPKLFTLLQYAS
+273 YYPKLFVLLQYAS
-286 KEPLETINDF
+286 KESLETINDF

-325 IEQAKE
+325 IQEAKE
-331 NIGKQKDN
+331 NIGKQKDD
-339 EEEKLSKVESIGIKL
+339 EEEKLSKVESIGVKL
-354 IDKCVSFKK
+354 INKCVSFRKE
-363 SDNNIEYE
+363 DNGIEYE
-371 ADPFFIVPIKDK
+371 ADPFFIVSTKDK

-444 LCKTIN
+444 LYKTIQ
-450 KVEEDKTMRFEQ
+450 KIEEDKTMRFEQ
-462 RVSMLSD
+462 RVSMLSE

-480 LRNTFVSIITPFK
+480 LRNTFISIISPFK
-493 RKLDKLLLD
+493 KKLDKLLLD

-516 LTFSAEVGKTKKR
+516 LSFSAEIGKGKKR
-529 IQGYNVMKA
+529 VQGYNVMKA

-565 EGDDNDEAYTN
+565 EGADPEEELLEQQKEA
-576 VAEKQESIESVVTTD
+576 A
-591 NAAENAN
+591 AAEENKNADMEN
-598 QKDNAENNNENQ
+598 AGNEIEGSTDKNNNAENNNI
-610 TNENE
+610 
-615 ESNYN
+615 YI
-620 AENANDN
+620 
-627 ASNSDEI
+627 SNSE
-634 VLGNDGFNESLKD
+634 FNESIEDK
-647 EDLFVNPE
+647 DLFGE
-655 EENDEENLSEDTEK
+655 EEAEESETAVSEEISETESSPEAEEEK
-669 KDEEDI
+669 TDEEDI

>member
-138 ALLEMDTL
+138 TLLEMDTL

-237 VEKAMFAYAMVD
+237 GEKAMFAYAMVD

-565 EGDDNDEAYTN
+565 EGDDNDEADTN

>member
-1 MGDIDN
+1 
-7 TRDRLKLDEL
+7 
-17 NKDARKD
+17 A
-24 LFNKFVD
+24 
-31 AGGEVVADKKR
+31 
-42 DNGNTLVGS
+42 VGTA
-51 SKKGQNVV
+51 Q
-59 VGGNSGRSS
+59 
-68 KGSSFA
+68 
-74 NSKSDAKDKNNKS
+74 
-87 SSTITIPNKKNNGLF
+87 NKKNNGLF
-102 FNVKLWFNALS
+102 FNIKLWFNALS

-128 LNFIDKNVIA
+128 LNFIDKNVIS

-152 PSEASDIDAKAKHQK
+152 PSEASDIDAKAKHEK
-167 VISQFSKTLDD
+167 VISQFAKTLDD

-185 KDQYNEGVYKDFL
+185 KDQYNENVYKNFL

-208 MAESYVKEIKAMFR
+208 IAESYVKEIKAMFR
-222 PLYVLHAYSS
+222 PLYILHTYSS

-237 VEKAMFAYAMVD
+237 GEKAMFAYAMVD

-266 VDLIYGK
+266 VDLIYSK
-273 YYPKLFTLLQYAS
+273 YYPKLLSLLQYAS
-286 KEPLETINDF
+286 KESLENINDF
-296 NRYLNITD
+296 NRYLNITE

-314 RKEKEKLQETK
+314 RKEKEKLQATK
-325 IEQAKE
+325 IEEAKE
-331 NIGKQKDN
+331 NIGKKKDN
-339 EEEKLSKVESIGIKL
+339 EEEKLGKVEAIGVKL
-354 IDKCVSFKK
+354 IEKCVSFKK

-371 ADPFFIVPIKDK
+371 ADPFFVVPVKDK

-399 AVFVSNKVR
+399 AVFVSNKVK

-444 LCKTIN
+444 LCRTIN

-480 LRNTFVSIITPFK
+480 LRNTFISIISPFK
-493 RKLDKLLLD
+493 KKLDKLLLD

-516 LTFSAEVGKTKKR
+516 LTFSAEIGKSKKR

-555 GELSGAGILI
+555 GELSGSGILI
-565 EGDDNDEAYTN
+565 EGDDDESDTIN
-576 VAEKQESIESVVTTD
+576 AEKQVNTESAKDTNDKAESVNNVE
-591 NAAENAN
+591 AAVSSAEN
-598 QKDNAENNNENQ
+598 DNNENNSIENNDENQ
-610 TNENE
+610 ASEDEKSNSNTENE
-615 ESNYN
+615 SENVSESNEIKL
-620 AENANDN
+620 EN
-627 ASNSDEI
+627 DEF
-634 VLGNDGFNESLKD
+634 DESLED
-647 EDLFVNPE
+647 EDLFE
-655 EENDEENLSEDTEK
+655 DKEKEN
-669 KDEEDI
+669 KD
-675 KQ
+675 

>member
-1 MGDIDN
+1 MGEIDN
-7 TRDRLKLDEL
+7 TRDRLKLDNLEQ
-17 NKDARKD
+17 NTRKD

-31 AGGEVVADKKR
+31 AGGEVIAEKKKPNTGVIGGSR
-42 DNGNTLVGS
+42 RSNTLVGGS
-51 SKKGQNVV
+51 SSDSK
-59 VGGNSGRSS
+59 GRSDA
-68 KGSSFA
+68 SS
-74 NSKSDAKDKNNKS
+74 SKS
-87 SSTITIPNKKNNGLF
+87 SSYDNKSKSKTSASSSNTVTLKKDNGIF

-113 SGVITLMGGNVNPKF
+113 AGVITFVGGNVNPKF

-152 PSEASDIDAKAKHQK
+152 PVESSNVDSKIKHEK
-167 VISQFSKTLDD
+167 IISQFAKDLDD

-185 KDQYNEGVYKDFL
+185 KDQYDEKLYKDFL
-198 RPYKELNSTV
+198 RPFKELNTNV
-208 MAESYVKEIKAMFR
+208 AAESYVKEIKAMFR

-232 RIKLA
+232 RMKLA
-237 VEKAMFAYAMVD
+237 GEKAMFAYAMVD

-266 VDLIYGK
+266 VELVYSK
-273 YYPKLFTLLQYAS
+273 YYPKLFALLQYAS
-286 KEPLETINDF
+286 KERLETINDF

-304 EDILGYYTKL
+304 VDILGYYTKL
-314 RKEKEKLQETK
+314 KKDKEKMKEIK
-325 IEQAKE
+325 IEEAKE
-331 NIGKQKDN
+331 NIGKNKEN
-339 EEEKLSKVESIGIKL
+339 SEEDKLSKVESIGVKL
-354 IDKCVSFKK
+354 INKCVSFKK
-363 SDNNIEYE
+363 EDNGIEYE
-371 ADPFFIVPIKDK
+371 ADPFFIVSTKDK

-444 LCKTIN
+444 LCKTIE
-450 KVEEDKTMRFEQ
+450 KVEADKTMRFEQ

-516 LTFSAEVGKTKKR
+516 LTFSAEIGKTKKR

-545 ISGFN
+545 VAGFN

-565 EGDDNDEAYTN
+565 EGGDEVEQPIVEEAAVNESTVKEENAASVENNESNINDNDVNNDDSEN
-576 VAEKQESIESVVTTD
+576 VET
-591 NAAENAN
+591 EN
-598 QKDNAENNNENQ
+598 NAEDLNIE
-610 TNENE
+610 ENE
-615 ESNYN
+615 DVSESEEQEENN
-620 AENANDN
+620 SEDDEFEESAE
-627 ASNSDEI
+627 
-634 VLGNDGFNESLKD
+634 D
-647 EDLFVNPE
+647 EDLFDDTE
-655 EENDEENLSEDTEK
+655 EEK
-669 KDEEDI
+669 K
-675 KQ
+675 

>member
-31 AGGEVVADKKR
+31 AGGEVVTDKKKVNTGVVGGSSR
-42 DNGNTLVGS
+42 RNANTLVG
-51 SKKGQNVV
+51 ND
-59 VGGNSGRSS
+59 S
-68 KGSSFA
+68 KGSKGA
-74 NSKSDAKDKNNKS
+74 NTSGGAKSDINSANNSNSTAVAVKQKNS
-87 SSTITIPNKKNNGLF
+87 GLL
-102 FNVKLWFNALS
+102 FNLKLWFDAVGA
-113 SGVITLMGGNVNPKF
+113 GVITFMGGNVNPKF
-128 LNFIDKNVIA
+128 LNFIDKNIISA
-138 ALLEMDTL
+138 FLEMDTL

-152 PSEASDIDAKAKHQK
+152 PTEATDIDAKTKHQK
-167 VISQFSKTLDD
+167 IIAQFSKDLDD

-185 KDQYNEGVYKDFL
+185 KDQYDEKVYKDFL
-198 RPYKELNSTV
+198 RPFKELNTNV
-208 MAESYVKEIKAMFR
+208 MAESYTRELKAMFK

-237 VEKAMFAYAMVD
+237 GEKAMLAYAMVD

-266 VDLIYGK
+266 VDLVYSK
-273 YYPKLFTLLQYAS
+273 YYPKLSILVQYAC
-286 KEPLETINDF
+286 KEKLETINDF
-296 NRYLNITD
+296 NRFLNISD

-331 NIGKQKDN
+331 NIGKKKDA
-339 EEEKLSKVESIGIKL
+339 EEEKLSKVESIGVKL
-354 IDKCVSFKK
+354 INKCVSFKK
-363 SDNNIEYE
+363 EDNNIAYE
-371 ADPFFIVPIKDK
+371 ADPFFVVSTKDK

-423 DFNNIFLSLSDTNSR
+423 DFNNIFLSLSDTHSR

-444 LCKTIN
+444 LCRTIL

-480 LRNTFVSIITPFK
+480 LRNTFVSIISPFK
-493 RKLDKLLLD
+493 KKLDKLLLD

-516 LTFSAEVGKTKKR
+516 LTFSSELGKGKKR

-565 EGDDNDEAYTN
+565 EGEDEEETLTTEQTSSQDAVLQET
-576 VAEKQESIESVVTTD
+576 AEESANTEESQVNTEGQTEEQSSMMEGNEDISEEGSSNAENPEAVTVNGNEFDESIEDKDLFEEPTD
-591 NAAENAN
+591 NS
-598 QKDNAENNNENQ
+598 
-610 TNENE
+610 NE
-615 ESNYN
+615 E
-620 AENANDN
+620 ETK
-627 ASNSDEI
+627 E
-634 VLGNDGFNESLKD
+634 V
-647 EDLFVNPE
+647 
-655 EENDEENLSEDTEK
+655 
-669 KDEEDI
+669 
-675 KQ
+675 

>member
-31 AGGEVVADKKR
+31 AGGEVVSDKKR
-42 DNGNTLVGS
+42 ATVVVGS
-51 SKKGQNVV
+51 SKKNANTL
-59 VGGNSGRSS
+59 VGGNSKGSGNYNSGGKSSDS
-68 KGSSFA
+68 KGSS
-74 NSKSDAKDKNNKS
+74 SGS
-87 SSTITIPNKKNNGLF
+87 SSSAYSKQKGNGIF
-102 FNVKLWFNALS
+102 FGLKLWFDAVTA
-113 SGVITLMGGNVNPKF
+113 GVITFMGGNVNPKF
-128 LNFIDKNVIA
+128 LNFIDKNIIA
-138 ALLEMDTL
+138 AFLEMDTL

-152 PSEASDIDAKAKHQK
+152 PTEASNIDAKAKHQK
-167 VISQFSKTLDD
+167 IISQFAKDLED

-185 KDQYNEGVYKDFL
+185 KDQYNEKTYKDFL
-198 RPYKELNSTV
+198 RPYKELNTNV

-222 PLYVLHAYSS
+222 PLYVLHTYSS
-232 RIKLA
+232 RIKVA
-237 VEKAMFAYAMVD
+237 GEKAMLAYAIVD

-266 VDLIYGK
+266 VDLVYTK
-273 YYPKLFTLLQYAS
+273 YYPKLFILLQYAS
-286 KEPLETINDF
+286 KEKLETISDF
-296 NRYLNITD
+296 NKYLNITD

-314 RKEKEKLQETK
+314 RKDKEKLQETK

-331 NIGKQKDN
+331 NIGKKKDT
-339 EEEKLSKVESIGIKL
+339 EEEKLGKVESIGVKL
-354 IDKCVSFKK
+354 INKCVSYKK
-363 SDNNIEYE
+363 EDNGIEYE
-371 ADPFFIVPIKDK
+371 ADPFFFVSTKDK

-423 DFNNIFLSLSDTNSR
+423 DFNNIFLSLSDTHSR

-444 LCKTIN
+444 LCNTIM
-450 KVEEDKTMRFEQ
+450 KVEADKTMRFEQ

-516 LTFSAEVGKTKKR
+516 LTFSSEVGKGKKR

-565 EGDDNDEAYTN
+565 EGDDDEPMMTDQITEASDTSVKESSNNNADNTEENNAYT
-576 VAEKQESIESVVTTD
+576 ESADDNSES
-591 NAAENAN
+591 
-598 QKDNAENNNENQ
+598 
-610 TNENE
+610 NENE
-615 ESNYN
+615 E
-620 AENANDN
+620 
-627 ASNSDEI
+627 NSEI
-634 VLGNDGFNESLKD
+634 EINSDGFNESTND
-647 EDLFVNPE
+647 EDLFSEPSSNDD
-655 EENDEENLSEDTEK
+655 ENTDSTSDVSS
-669 KDEEDI
+669 EED
-675 KQ
+675 KDSNKLDKEV

>member
-31 AGGEVVADKKR
+31 AGGEVVSDKKR
-42 DNGNTLVGS
+42 TSSVIVGSSSKKNANTLVG
-51 SKKGQNVV
+51 
-59 VGGNSGRSS
+59 GNSKGAGNYNSGGKSSDS
-68 KGSSFA
+68 KGSG
-74 NSKSDAKDKNNKS
+74 S
-87 SSTITIPNKKNNGLF
+87 SSSSEKQKGNGF
-102 FNVKLWFNALS
+102 FFGLKLWFDAVS
-113 SGVITLMGGNVNPKF
+113 AGVITFMGGNVNPKF
-128 LNFIDKNVIA
+128 LNFIDKNIIA
-138 ALLEMDTL
+138 AFLEMDTL

-152 PSEASDIDAKAKHQK
+152 PTEASNIDAKAKHQK
-167 VISQFSKTLDD
+167 IISQFAKDLDD

-185 KDQYNEGVYKDFL
+185 KDQYNEKTYKDFL
-198 RPYKELNSTV
+198 RPYKELNTNV

-222 PLYVLHAYSS
+222 PLYVLHTYSS
-232 RIKLA
+232 RIKVA
-237 VEKAMFAYAMVD
+237 GEKAMLAYAIVD

-266 VDLIYGK
+266 VDLVYTK

-286 KEPLETINDF
+286 KEKLETINDF
-296 NRYLNITD
+296 NKYLNITD

-314 RKEKEKLQETK
+314 RKDKEKIQETK

-331 NIGKQKDN
+331 NIGKKKDT
-339 EEEKLSKVESIGIKL
+339 EEEKLGKVESIGVKL
-354 IDKCVSFKK
+354 INKCVSYKK
-363 SDNNIEYE
+363 SDNGIEYE
-371 ADPFFIVPIKDK
+371 ADPFFFVSTKDK

-423 DFNNIFLSLSDTNSR
+423 DFNNIFLSLSDTHSR

-444 LCKTIN
+444 LCNTIM
-450 KVEEDKTMRFEQ
+450 KVEADKTMRFEQ

-516 LTFSAEVGKTKKR
+516 LTFSSEVGKGKKR

-555 GELSGAGILI
+555 GELSGAGILV
-565 EGDDNDEAYTN
+565 EGDDDDDAMMSETADTN
-576 VAEKQESIESVVTTD
+576 VNETSSNNTE
-591 NAAENAN
+591 
-598 QKDNAENNNENQ
+598 ENNISDNTETPDNQ
-610 TNENE
+610 NSSEAEENE
-615 ESNYN
+615 ENE
-620 AENANDN
+620 EN
-627 ASNSDEI
+627 SSSSEIEINS
-634 VLGNDGFNESLKD
+634 DGFNESTKD
-647 EDLFVNPE
+647 EDLFSAPSNNDNSVDTVN
-655 EENDEENLSEDTEK
+655 T
-669 KDEEDI
+669 EEDN
-675 KQ
+675 KLDKEV

>member
-31 AGGEVVADKKR
+31 AGGEVVSDKKKV
-42 DNGNTLVGS
+42 NKGVVGGS
-51 SKKGQNVV
+51 SKKSSSSTV
-59 VGGNSGRSS
+59 VGGDA
-68 KGSSFA
+68 KGSKTS
-74 NSKSDAKDKNNKS
+74 SGYSGNNKS
-87 SSTITIPNKKNNGLF
+87 NDNKGTVAVVKPKKNGPFFGL
-102 FNVKLWFNALS
+102 KLWFDAVS
-113 SGVITLMGGNVNPKF
+113 SGVITFMGGNVNPKF
-128 LNFIDKNVIA
+128 LNFIDKNVISA
-138 ALLEMDTL
+138 FLEMDTL

-152 PSEASDIDAKAKHQK
+152 PAEDSNIDAKTKHQK
-167 VISQFSKTLDD
+167 IIAQFAKDLDD

-185 KDQYNEGVYKDFL
+185 KDQYNEKTYKDFL
-198 RPYKELNSTV
+198 RPYKELNTNV
-208 MAESYVKEIKAMFR
+208 MAESYVKEIKAIFR

-237 VEKAMFAYAMVD
+237 GEKAMFAYAMVD

-266 VDLIYGK
+266 VDLVYSK
-273 YYPKLFTLLQYAS
+273 YYPKLFVLLQYAA
-286 KEPLETINDF
+286 KERLETINDF

-314 RKEKEKLQETK
+314 RKEKEKLEETK

-331 NIGKQKDN
+331 NIGKKKDN
-339 EEEKLSKVESIGIKL
+339 EEEKLSKVESIGVKL
-354 IDKCVSFKK
+354 INKCVSFKK
-363 SDNNIEYE
+363 EDNNIEYE
-371 ADPFFIVPIKDK
+371 ADPFYIVPIKDK

-423 DFNNIFLSLSDTNSR
+423 DFNNIFLSLSDTHSR

-444 LCKTIN
+444 LCRTIA
-450 KVEEDKTMRFEQ
+450 KVEADKTMRFEQ

-469 KNGQRSYLAKN
+469 KNGQRSYIAKN
-480 LRNTFVSIITPFK
+480 LRNTFISIITPFK

-516 LTFSAEVGKTKKR
+516 LTFSAEVGKSKKR

-545 ISGFN
+545 ISGLN

-565 EGDDNDEAYTN
+565 EGGD
-576 VAEKQESIESVVTTD
+576 
-591 NAAENAN
+591 
-598 QKDNAENNNENQ
+598 
-610 TNENE
+610 
-615 ESNYN
+615 
-620 AENANDN
+620 
-627 ASNSDEI
+627 
-634 VLGNDGFNESLKD
+634 
-647 EDLFVNPE
+647 
-655 EENDEENLSEDTEK
+655 
-669 KDEEDI
+669 DEEDMPLEEAAQEI
-675 KQ
+675 PQQNVDVNADENSINETNDVQENAGQEGESDNLVNDEKTELTKESSEDNNDIQLENYESDTELSKDIPDVFDESLEDESLLASTDNEANVKDIN

>member
-1 MGDIDN
+1 
-7 TRDRLKLDEL
+7 
-17 NKDARKD
+17 
-24 LFNKFVD
+24 
-31 AGGEVVADKKR
+31 
-42 DNGNTLVGS
+42 
-51 SKKGQNVV
+51 
-59 VGGNSGRSS
+59 
-68 KGSSFA
+68 
-74 NSKSDAKDKNNKS
+74 
-87 SSTITIPNKKNNGLF
+87 
-102 FNVKLWFNALS
+102 
-113 SGVITLMGGNVNPKF
+113 MGGNVNPKF
-128 LNFIDKNVIA
+128 LNFIDKNVIS

-152 PSEASDIDAKAKHQK
+152 PSEASDIDAKAKHEK
-167 VISQFSKTLDD
+167 VISQFAKTLDD

-185 KDQYNEGVYKDFL
+185 KDQYNENVYKNFL

-208 MAESYVKEIKAMFR
+208 IAESYVKEIKAMFR
-222 PLYVLHAYSS
+222 PLYILHTYSS

-237 VEKAMFAYAMVD
+237 GEKAMFAYAMVD

-266 VDLIYGK
+266 VDLIYSK
-273 YYPKLFTLLQYAS
+273 YYPKLLSLLQYAS
-286 KEPLETINDF
+286 KESLENINDF
-296 NRYLNITD
+296 NRYLNITE

-314 RKEKEKLQETK
+314 RKEKEKLQATK
-325 IEQAKE
+325 IEEAKE
-331 NIGKQKDN
+331 NIGKKKDN
-339 EEEKLSKVESIGIKL
+339 EEEKLGKVEAIGVKL
-354 IDKCVSFKK
+354 IEKCVSFKK

-371 ADPFFIVPIKDK
+371 ADPFFVVPVKDK

-399 AVFVSNKVR
+399 AVFVSNKVK

-444 LCKTIN
+444 LCRTIN

-480 LRNTFVSIITPFK
+480 LRNTFISIISPFK
-493 RKLDKLLLD
+493 KKLDKLLLD

-516 LTFSAEVGKTKKR
+516 LTFSAEIGKSKKR

-555 GELSGAGILI
+555 GELSGSGILI
-565 EGDDNDEAYTN
+565 EGDDDESDTIN
-576 VAEKQESIESVVTTD
+576 AEKQVNTESAKDTNDKAESVNNVE
-591 NAAENAN
+591 AAVSSAEN
-598 QKDNAENNNENQ
+598 DNNENNSIENNDENQ
-610 TNENE
+610 ASEDEKSNSNTENE
-615 ESNYN
+615 SENVSESNEIKL
-620 AENANDN
+620 EN
-627 ASNSDEI
+627 DEF
-634 VLGNDGFNESLKD
+634 DESLED
-647 EDLFVNPE
+647 EDLFE
-655 EENDEENLSEDTEK
+655 DKEKEN
-669 KDEEDI
+669 KD
-675 KQ
+675 

>member
-31 AGGEVVADKKR
+31 AGGEVVSDKKR
-42 DNGNTLVGS
+42 ASSVIVGSSSKKNANTLVG
-51 SKKGQNVV
+51 
-59 VGGNSGRSS
+59 GNSKGTYNNSGGKSSDS
-68 KGSSFA
+68 KGSA
-74 NSKSDAKDKNNKS
+74 AGS
-87 SSTITIPNKKNNGLF
+87 SSSAEKKKGNGVF
-102 FNVKLWFNALS
+102 FGLKLWFDAVS
-113 SGVITLMGGNVNPKF
+113 AGVITFMGGNVNPKF
-128 LNFIDKNVIA
+128 LNFIDKNIIA
-138 ALLEMDTL
+138 AFLEMDTL

-152 PSEASDIDAKAKHQK
+152 PTEASNIDAKAKHQK
-167 VISQFSKTLDD
+167 IISQFAKDLDD

-185 KDQYNEGVYKDFL
+185 KDQYNEKTYKDFL
-198 RPYKELNSTV
+198 RPYKELNTNV

-222 PLYVLHAYSS
+222 PLYVLHTYSS
-232 RIKLA
+232 RIKVA
-237 VEKAMFAYAMVD
+237 GEKAMLAYAIVD

-266 VDLIYGK
+266 VDLIYTK

-286 KEPLETINDF
+286 KEKLETINDF
-296 NRYLNITD
+296 SKYFNITD

-314 RKEKEKLQETK
+314 RKDKEKLQETK

-331 NIGKQKDN
+331 NIGKKKDT
-339 EEEKLSKVESIGIKL
+339 EEEKLGKVESIGVKL
-354 IDKCVSFKK
+354 INKCVSYKK
-363 SDNNIEYE
+363 EDNGIEYE
-371 ADPFFIVPIKDK
+371 ADPFFFVPIKDK

-408 YNLVYDNQVRTDYKN
+408 YNLLYDNQVRTDYKN

-438 LNEYSE
+438 LNEYSD
-444 LCKTIN
+444 LCNTIL
-450 KVEEDKTMRFEQ
+450 KVEADKTMRFEQ

-516 LTFSAEVGKTKKR
+516 LTFSSEVGKGKKR

-555 GELSGAGILI
+555 GELSGAGILV
-565 EGDDNDEAYTN
+565 EGDDDDEPIITEQISEAADANVKESSDNNADNVEKNNVYTESTEYQDNLETKEN
-576 VAEKQESIESVVTTD
+576 VENSEIEI
-591 NAAENAN
+591 NA
-598 QKDNAENNNENQ
+598 
-610 TNENE
+610 
-615 ESNYN
+615 
-620 AENANDN
+620 
-627 ASNSDEI
+627 
-634 VLGNDGFNESLKD
+634 DGFNESTED
-647 EDLFVNPE
+647 RDLFSESSSDNNDNPA
-655 EENDEENLSEDTEK
+655 DS
-669 KDEEDI
+669 EEDNN
-675 KQ
+675 KLDKEV

>member
-24 LFNKFVD
+24 LFNKFID

-42 DNGNTLVGS
+42 DNTIVGV
-51 SKKGQNVV
+51 SKKSQNTV
-59 VGGNSGRSS
+59 VGGNAGKNS
-68 KGSSFA
+68 KGSA
-74 NSKSDAKDKNNKS
+74 NAKSDSKDKNTKS
-87 SSTITIPNKKNNGLF
+87 SSSVTVQDKKNNGLF
-102 FNVKLWFNALS
+102 FNIKLWFNALS

-167 VISQFSKTLDD
+167 VVSQFSKTLDD

-185 KDQYNEGVYKDFL
+185 KDQYNESVYKDFL

-237 VEKAMFAYAMVD
+237 GEKAMFAYAMVD

-286 KEPLETINDF
+286 KESLETINDF

-304 EDILGYYTKL
+304 EDILGYYSKL
-314 RKEKEKLQETK
+314 RKEKEKLQENK

-354 IDKCVSFKK
+354 IEKCVSFKK

-371 ADPFFIVPIKDK
+371 ADPFFVVPIKDK

-399 AVFVSNKVR
+399 AVFVSNKVK

-423 DFNNIFLSLSDTNSR
+423 DFNNIFLSLSDNNSR

-516 LTFSAEVGKTKKR
+516 LSFSSEVGKGKKR

>member
-31 AGGEVVADKKR
+31 AGGEVVSDKKR
-42 DNGNTLVGS
+42 ATVVVGS
-51 SKKGQNVV
+51 SKKNANTL
-59 VGGNSGRSS
+59 VGGNSKGSGNYNSGGKSSDS
-68 KGSSFA
+68 KGSS
-74 NSKSDAKDKNNKS
+74 SGS
-87 SSTITIPNKKNNGLF
+87 SSSASSKQKGNGIF
-102 FNVKLWFNALS
+102 FGLKLWFDAVTA
-113 SGVITLMGGNVNPKF
+113 GVITFMGGNVNPKF
-128 LNFIDKNVIA
+128 LNFIDKNIIA
-138 ALLEMDTL
+138 AFLEMDTL

-152 PSEASDIDAKAKHQK
+152 PTEASNIDAKAKHQK
-167 VISQFSKTLDD
+167 IISQFAKDLED

-185 KDQYNEGVYKDFL
+185 KDQYNEKTYKDFL
-198 RPYKELNSTV
+198 RPYKELNTNV

-232 RIKLA
+232 RMKLA
-237 VEKAMFAYAMVD
+237 GEKAMFAYAMVD

-266 VDLIYGK
+266 VELVYSK
-273 YYPKLFTLLQYAS
+273 YYPKLFALLQYAS
-286 KEPLETINDF
+286 KERLETINDF

-304 EDILGYYTKL
+304 VDILGYYTKL
-314 RKEKEKLQETK
+314 KKDKEKMKEIK
-325 IEQAKE
+325 IEEAKE
-331 NIGKQKDN
+331 NIGKNKENAEDD
-339 EEEKLSKVESIGIKL
+339 KLSKVESIGVKL
-354 IDKCVSFKK
+354 INKCVSFKK
-363 SDNNIEYE
+363 EDNDIEYE
-371 ADPFFIVPIKDK
+371 ADPFFIVSTKDK

-444 LCKTIN
+444 LCKTIE
-450 KVEEDKTMRFEQ
+450 KVEADKTMRFEQ

-516 LTFSAEVGKTKKR
+516 LTFSAEIGKTKKR

-545 ISGFN
+545 VAGFN

-565 EGDDNDEAYTN
+565 EGGDEEEQPIVENTAAANESAVKEENATASVENNESNINDDNVNNNDSEYN
-576 VAEKQESIESVVTTD
+576 E
-591 NAAENAN
+591 
-598 QKDNAENNNENQ
+598 AENNAEDVNTE
-610 TNENE
+610 ENE
-615 ESNYN
+615 DVSET
-620 AENANDN
+620 EEQDDN
-627 ASNSDEI
+627 NS
-634 VLGNDGFNESLKD
+634 
-647 EDLFVNPE
+647 E
-655 EENDEENLSEDTEK
+655 EEFEESQEDENLLDDTEEEK
-669 KDEEDI
+669 K
-675 KQ
+675 

>member
-31 AGGEVVADKKR
+31 AGGEVVPDKKK
-42 DNGNTLVGS
+42 DNNVLVGS
-51 SKKGQNVV
+51 SKKGQNAV
-59 VGGNSGRSS
+59 VGGNSGRGS
-68 KGSSFA
+68 KGSSSA
-74 NSKSDAKDKNNKS
+74 NTKNDSKDKNNKS
-87 SSTITIPNKKNNGLF
+87 SSAVSVQNKKNNGLF
-102 FNVKLWFNALS
+102 FNIKLWFNALS

-167 VISQFSKTLDD
+167 VISQFAKTLDD

-237 VEKAMFAYAMVD
+237 GEKAMFAYAMVD

-314 RKEKEKLQETK
+314 RKEKEKLQENK
-325 IEQAKE
+325 IQQAKE

-339 EEEKLSKVESIGIKL
+339 EEEKLSKVESIGVKL
-354 IDKCVSFKK
+354 IEKCVSFKK

-480 LRNTFVSIITPFK
+480 LRNTYVSIITPFK

-516 LTFSAEVGKTKKR
+516 LTFSAEIGKSKKR

-545 ISGFN
+545 ISGLN

-565 EGDDNDEAYTN
+565 EGDDNEEIDTSTS
-576 VAEKQESIESVVTTD
+576 EKQNITENIKSDD
-591 NAAENAN
+591 NLKNV
-598 QKDNAENNNENQ
+598 NAENNTAEANVNAENNAENGENQ
-610 TNENE
+610 SYETE
-615 ESNYN
+615 ESNT
-620 AENANDN
+620 ENSGDDTND
-627 ASNSDEI
+627 SNEI
-634 VLGNDGFNESLKD
+634 VLGNDGFNESLED
-647 EDLFVNPE
+647 DDLFTDTE
-655 EENDEENLSEDTEK
+655 SEDEK
-669 KDEEDI
+669 L
-675 KQ
+675 QQ